1 MMKRNRLAP
10 AAIAL
15 AVAAAFAAGCTDG
28 TLPGVAKANAMS
40 ATPTAVAAL
49 ATPAATPTAARH
61 ALPSFSQLVK
71 EQGPTVVNV
80 AVKKS
85 AAEHIA
91 GVPQFD
97 EDGPFGDFFR
107 RFGMP
112 MPRGGEQG
120 GPLMPQPSQG
130 VGSGFI
136 ISPDGLILTNAHV
149 VDGAEEV
156 TVKLS
161 DKREF
166 PAKVLG
172 ADARTD
178 VAVLKIEA
186 TGLPAVRIGDAG
198 KTEVGEWVAA
208 IGSPFGLEST
218 VTAGIVSAK
227 SRNLPDERLVPFI
240 QTDVA
245 VNPGN
250 SGGPLFNLAGEVV
263 GINSMIYSRTGGYM
277 GVSFAI
283 PIDVAMKVKDDLV
296 KYGKV
301 TRGRIGVVIQ
311 SVTKPLAESFGL
323 AKAEGAL
330 IAKVEPESPAAKA
343 GLKTGDVILAWNGQR
358 IGESTDLPG
367 RVADTAPG
375 AQASVMLWRDGKEKN
390 LTIAVG
396 EMPADKATLA
406 AAATP
411 ATQGKLGVAVRPLAD
426 EEAKQAGTEGGL
438 LVERATGAAAKAGVR
453 RGDVIL
459 GVNGKPVRSTDELK
473 RAIDGAGKRAALLVQ
488 RGEARIFV
496 PVQIG

>member
-10 AAIAL
+10 TAIAL
-15 AVAAAFAAGCTDG
+15 AVAAAFAAGCTDVK
-28 TLPGVAKANAMS
+28 LPGVADANA
-40 ATPTAVAAL
+40 TT
-49 ATPAATPTAARH
+49 AATSAVVATATAQP
-61 ALPSFSQLVK
+61 ALPDFSRLVQ

-80 AVKKS
+80 TVKK
-85 AAEHIA
+85 AAPEKMA
-91 GVPQFD
+91 GMPQFD

-107 RFGMP
+107 RFGIP

-120 GPLMPQPSQG
+120 APLIPQPAQG

-166 PAKVLG
+166 TAKVLG

-178 VAVLKIEA
+178 VAVIKIDA
-186 TGLPAVRIGDAG
+186 GGLPAVRIGDP
-198 KTEVGEWVAA
+198 KRTKVGEWVAA

-296 KYGKV
+296 QYGKV

-311 SVTKPLAESFGL
+311 SVTQPLAESFGL
-323 AKAEGAL
+323 AKAGGAL
-330 IAKVEPESPAAKA
+330 VSKVEPDSPAAKA
-343 GLKTGDVILAWNGQR
+343 GLKTGDVILAWNGQAV
-358 IGESTDLPG
+358 GDSVELPAL
-367 RVADTAPG
+367 VADTKPG
-375 AQASVMLWRDGKEKN
+375 AQASMKVWRDGAAKQ
-390 LTIAVG
+390 IAISVG

-406 AAATP
+406 AAASP
-411 ATQGKLGVAVRPLAD
+411 VAGGKLGVAVRPLAP
-426 EEAKQAGTEGGL
+426 EEAKGAGVDGGL
-438 LVERATGAAAKAGVR
+438 IVERADGAAAKAGVR

-459 GVNGKPVRSTDELK
+459 GVNGKPVRSAQDLK
-473 RAIDGAGKRAALLVQ
+473 SAIDGAGKNAALLVQ

>member
-1 MMKRNRLAP
+1 MLKRNRLAP

-15 AVAAAFAAGCTDG
+15 AVAAAFAAGCTDAK
-28 TLPGVAKANAMS
+28 LPGVTEANAMTASPVVS
-40 ATPTAVAAL
+40 ATAANP
-49 ATPAATPTAARH
+49 ATTRL
-61 ALPSFSQLVK
+61 ALPDFRKLVA
-71 EQGPTVVNV
+71 EQGPAVVNV
-80 AVKKS
+80 AVKKPGPAL
-85 AAEHIA
+85 AA
-91 GVPQFD
+91 GMPQFD

-107 RFGMP
+107 RFGIP

-149 VDGAEEV
+149 VEGAEEV

-166 PAKVLG
+166 SAQVLG

-178 VAVLKIEA
+178 VAVLKIAA
-186 TGLPAVRIGDAG
+186 TGLPAVRIGDAK

-250 SGGPLFNLAGEVV
+250 SGGPLFNLDGEVV

-311 SVTKPLAESFGL
+311 SVTQPLADSFGL

-330 IAKVEPESPAAKA
+330 IAKVEPDSPAAKA
-343 GLKTGDVILAWNGQR
+343 GLKTGDVILAWNGQP
-358 IGESTDLPG
+358 ISDSTDLPH
-367 RVADTAPG
+367 RVAETKPG
-375 AQASVMLWRDGKEKN
+375 SQAGLRIWREGKEKD

-396 EMPADKATLA
+396 EMPADEATLA

-411 ATQGKLGVAVRPLAD
+411 AAQGKLGVAVRPLAD
-426 EEAKQAGTEGGL
+426 QEAKQAGTEGGL
-438 LVERATGAAAKAGVR
+438 LVERAIGAAAKAGVR

-459 GVNGKPVRSTDELK
+459 GVNGKPVRSPEELK
-473 RAIDGAGKRAALLVQ
+473 RAIDNAGKHAALLVQ
-488 RGEARIFV
+488 RGAARIFV